1 MIISKFLYQ
10 LIDKPISGEWG
21 TEGGTVNV
29 IRTANFTNQ
38 GIIDFSKV
46 VTRNIEDKK
55 IITKKLQ
62 EHDIIIEKSGG
73 SPDQPVGRVVYF
85 DKKGLF
91 LCNNFTS
98 ILRPKQELIFPK
110 YLHYILFGNHKF
122 GFVKQFQNKTTGIIN
137 LQLPR
142 YIKETKIPTP
152 SLEDQKKTAEI
163 LDAADSLRQKDKQLV
178 EHYDRLSQSLFLD
191 MFGDPFINPH
201 NWLVVTLKEIIE
213 EGPQNG
219 LYKPSS
225 AYGSGTPIIRIDAFH
240 NNIVAI
246 KQLKRLRVEEI
257 DIERFEIFEGDFVV
271 NRVNSPSH
279 LGKCGLIPQ
288 LNERVVFESNMMRI
302 RFDQTKVNNAFML
315 PMLSSK
321 YLKNQILNSSKDAV
335 NQSSINQKDVNS
347 YRIPLP
353 SIDLQNKFAINVK
366 EIEEQKSLAQQ
377 ALQKSEDLFNSLL
390 QQAFK
395 GELTNC

>member
-1 MIISKFLYQ
+1 LIISKFLYQ

-152 SLEDQKKTAEI
+152 SLEEQKKIADI

-178 EHYDRLSQSLFLD
+178 EHYDRLSQSLF
-191 MFGDPFINPH
+191 
-201 NWLVVTLKEIIE
+201 
-213 EGPQNG
+213 
-219 LYKPSS
+219 
-225 AYGSGTPIIRIDAFH
+225 
-240 NNIVAI
+240 
-246 KQLKRLRVEEI
+246 
-257 DIERFEIFEGDFVV
+257 
-271 NRVNSPSH
+271 
-279 LGKCGLIPQ
+279 
-288 LNERVVFESNMMRI
+288 
-302 RFDQTKVNNAFML
+302 
-315 PMLSSK
+315 
-321 YLKNQILNSSKDAV
+321 
-335 NQSSINQKDVNS
+335 
-347 YRIPLP
+347 
-353 SIDLQNKFAINVK
+353 
-366 EIEEQKSLAQQ
+366 
-377 ALQKSEDLFNSLL
+377 
-390 QQAFK
+390 
-395 GELTNC
+395 